1 MSEKKKIEELSKKLD
16 NTDTLIT
23 FGEEAITFRKDDKR
37 SVQALKRIKQEH
49 KERRIEA
56 IKSGEMSLFEGI
68 NLKNERAE
76 DEPHQ
81 QYKDRLYTN
90 KSLQKLYNILGRE
103 EAIRRYPEGFAQ
115 ALLQEMEKIEDNK
128 NE

>member
-37 SVQALKRIKQEH
+37 SVEALKRIKQEH

-76 DEPHQ
+76 DETHQ

>member
-1 MSEKKKIEELSKKLD
+1 MSEKKKIEKLAKKID

-37 SVQALKRIKQEH
+37 SVEALKRIKQEH

-76 DEPHQ
+76 DETHQ